1 MLLSEILLITFIL
14 LFLAML
20 IASLCRHVP
29 VPFTVLLVILGLLI
43 NFSESLLPAVFS
55 MSQFQLTNELVI
67 FVFLPAL
74 IFESALCL
82 DARGLLKNILPVLV
96 LAVPGLVI
104 SLCLVGLGLWLS
116 LDVPLMI
123 ALLFGALISATDP
136 VAVVA
141 LFKELGVPRRL
152 MVLVEGEALLNDAT
166 AIVLFNIL
174 LGFVLTNS
182 LSADSLLA
190 IIPEFL
196 KVFLGGI
203 LVGAVIALLMS
214 ELMVR
219 YYHGD
224 NSIPVIISMS
234 LAYFSFI
241 VAEHTFHVSGV
252 MAVLTAAICLNMSG
266 LMRLSNE
273 TSAEVSKTWE
283 VIVLICNSLL
293 FIMIGLSANI
303 DNLSEIWQL
312 ILFAAIAVNLA
323 RALTVYLL
331 LPLATRSFKLPSVS
345 FAERHIMWWGGLKG
359 GLAIAIVLSIPNELA
374 EKQMLIDLTVG
385 VVLISLLLNAT
396 TVGYLL
402 KWLKLDRLTNNEW
415 AEFQQNREK
424 IKHSVDDVL
433 EGFAQMNLLTSELQS
448 SVESAFGGDLNP
460 LEPNLTNNQR
470 IEQVQL
476 SALQAEMNKLVYLYE
491 IGVINYYTFLSI
503 KDLLRRVGE
512 RLTSIDI
519 NQGRNSQ
526 LNKATPKVNVL
537 VKFELYVIRFL
548 GERNW
553 AQGLLVRYQES
564 RFSNRIQYD
573 IASVL
578 IAQEGFKVIEENER
592 RLGKDKLSEIKKEY
606 QQRLRRRQ
614 VRLDE
619 FKEMYPEFYDQFEY
633 FLFQKV
639 ALKYS
644 LKLVNEEYETNK
656 LSAKVF
662 TQLQSCLQTALK
674 QLPKMKQVL
683 QLNMRDG
690 WINQVPLFAG
700 LPEEDL
706 RLLSANSRYIN
717 LLSGDTLFHEKDR
730 GVTMYIIV
738 SGQLSVF
745 KMTAEGVSEYIAELD
760 EGGFVGEHA
769 LLEDARRS
777 ATVRAKT
784 YVTLLRLT
792 ADDVIRLSK
801 KLPELKLR
809 LEAAELI
816 RAEQRDAIL

>member
-14 LFLAML
+14 LFLAM
-20 IASLCRHVP
+20 IVASLCRHIP
-29 VPFTVLLVILGLLI
+29 VPYTVLLVILGLLI
-43 NFSESLLPAVFS
+43 NFSEPFLPTGFS
-55 MSQFQLTNELVI
+55 ISDFQLTNELVL

-96 LAVPGLVI
+96 LAIPGLVI
-104 SLCLVGLGLWLS
+104 SLILVGLGLWFS
-116 LDVPLMI
+116 LDVPILI

-152 MVLVEGEALLNDAT
+152 MILVEGEALLNDAT

-174 LGFVLTNS
+174 LAFVLSNS
-182 LSADSLLA
+182 LSADSLLP

-203 LVGAVIALLMS
+203 LVGAVIALVMT

-224 NSIPVIISMS
+224 NSIPVIMSMC

-241 VAEHTFHVSGV
+241 VAEHGFHVSGV
-252 MAVLTAAICLNMSG
+252 MAVLTAAICLNISG

-273 TSAEVSKTWE
+273 TAAVVSSAWE
-283 VIVLICNSLL
+283 VFVLICNSLL

-303 DNLSEIWQL
+303 YQLAEMWQA
-312 ILFAAIAVNLA
+312 ILLAVIAVNLA
-323 RALTVYLL
+323 RALSVYLL
-331 LPLATRSFKLPSVS
+331 VPLATRCFKLPSIS

-374 EKQMLIDLTVG
+374 EKQMLINLTVG

-396 TVGYLL
+396 TVGHLL
-402 KWLKLDRLTNNEW
+402 TWLKLDRLSNNEW
-415 AEFQQNREK
+415 AEFQQSREK
-424 IKHSVDDVL
+424 IKHAADDVL
-433 EGFAQMNLLTSELQS
+433 KEFVQMNLLTSELQN
-448 SVESAFGGDLNP
+448 SVEDAFGGESKQ
-460 LEPNLTNNQR
+460 LEPSLTINQR
-470 IEQVQL
+470 IQQVQL
-476 SALQAEMNKLVYLYE
+476 TALQAEKNVLEYLHE
-491 IGVINYYTFLSI
+491 IGVINHYTFLSL

-512 RLTSIDI
+512 RLLSIDV
-519 NQGRNSQ
+519 NQGRNKSV
-526 LNKATPKVNVL
+526 NKETPKINNL
-537 VKFELYVIRFL
+537 VKFELFVIRFL

-553 AQGLLVRYQES
+553 AQGLLVKYQES
-564 RFSNRIQYD
+564 RFSNRIQHD

-578 IAQEGFKVIEENER
+578 IAREGFKVIEENET
-592 RLGKDKLSEIKKEY
+592 RLGTDALSEIKKEY
-606 QQRLRRRQ
+606 QDRLKRRQ
-614 VRLDE
+614 AGLDE

-644 LKLVNEEYETNK
+644 LRLVNEEYEANK
-656 LSAKVF
+656 LSAKVY
-662 TQLQSCLQTALK
+662 TQLQSCLQTALD

-683 QLNMRDG
+683 QLDMRDD
-690 WINQVPLFAG
+690 WINQVPLFSG
-700 LPEEDL
+700 LPEDDL
-706 RLLSANSRYIN
+706 KQLSTNSRYVN
-717 LLSGDTLFHEKDR
+717 LLSGDTLFNENDR

-738 SGQLSVF
+738 SGQLSIF
-745 KMTAEGVSEYIAELD
+745 KKNAEGVSEYIAELD

-769 LLEDARRS
+769 LLDNSRRS